1 MCCGLLLKNFVLLKG
16 VYHEEFYCKKVKS
29 FIAIVLGT
37 VMCSTFISAN
47 AFAENA
53 ADNSVSI
60 TMNMDYSREVVL
72 KNYERINATDNYE
85 SGVIKYDDGITP
97 FDANPPKS
105 YYNLDK
111 DDYYYNGKVKG
122 RIYTL
127 KYFDTNGDGEIYLE
141 GYAKAQNI
149 NNVTD
154 MWQDVV
160 IEVYDYSTGKRIAS
174 FDIDYRN
181 ELDRQSEY
189 SLFYYNFC
197 IYNLDPDKF
206 YYFGFV
212 NKVSPSGLDVK
223 GYISHDW
230 TLYFE
235 DAYEDMG

>member
-111 DDYYYNGKVKG
+111 DD
-122 RIYTL
+122 
-127 KYFDTNGDGEIYLE
+127 
-141 GYAKAQNI
+141 
-149 NNVTD
+149 
-154 MWQDVV
+154 
-160 IEVYDYSTGKRIAS
+160 
-174 FDIDYRN
+174 
-181 ELDRQSEY
+181 
-189 SLFYYNFC
+189 
-197 IYNLDPDKF
+197 
-206 YYFGFV
+206 
-212 NKVSPSGLDVK
+212 
-223 GYISHDW
+223 
-230 TLYFE
+230 
-235 DAYEDMG
+235 